1 MLIHPLSAVAA
12 GKPLNRCGT
21 NKKRTILPA
30 FPAGYRSMKTY
41 GIVALLLTAAFV
53 LGSGC
58 VDAVVRDSVSGD
70 LHAHYAYKDDLS
82 VGLGCY
88 ERASGYAY
96 NSGNVSRETVG
107 LSLTL
112 VDTTTG
118 SIRDAK
124 TLYIGA
130 LKPGESRTFDTTLD
144 GDCSGHYRTD
154 AEFLPA
160 SAYPVTLP

>member
-1 MLIHPLSAVAA
+1 
-12 GKPLNRCGT
+12 
-21 NKKRTILPA
+21 
-30 FPAGYRSMKTY
+30 MKLY

-58 VDAVVRDSVSGD
+58 VDAVVRDSVSGN
-70 LHAHYAYKDDLS
+70 LHAHYSYRDDLS

-88 ERASGYAY
+88 ERVAGYAY
-96 NSGNVSRETVG
+96 NSGNVSQETVG
-107 LSLTL
+107 LSMSL

-160 SAYPVTLP
+160 SAFPVTLP